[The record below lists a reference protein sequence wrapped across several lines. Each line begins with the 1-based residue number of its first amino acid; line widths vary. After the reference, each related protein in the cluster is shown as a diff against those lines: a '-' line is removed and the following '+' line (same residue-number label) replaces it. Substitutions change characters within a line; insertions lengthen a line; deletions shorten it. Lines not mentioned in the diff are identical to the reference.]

1 MNELTT
7 TLRTGH
13 RVGQKAGKKPQA
25 FFAVRGAWG
34 RGRCESFSYNPVSNN
49 WLKMKQSNLLIDNFT
64 LEYAGESPAQRR

>member
-34 RGRCESFSYNPVSNN
+34 RGRAR
-49 WLKMKQSNLLIDNFT
+49 QSNCDSNLSPLFVGGFSGLWLTLL
-64 LEYAGESPAQRR
+64 RV